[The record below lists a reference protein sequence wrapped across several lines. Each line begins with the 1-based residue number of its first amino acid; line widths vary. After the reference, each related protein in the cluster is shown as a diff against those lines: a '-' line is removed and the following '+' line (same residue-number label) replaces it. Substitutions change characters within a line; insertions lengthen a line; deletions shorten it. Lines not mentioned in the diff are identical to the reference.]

1 MAATD
6 EKMLARQYIYR
17 LNLNKLKGARP
28 CCNQNYY
35 QGHPKPTYLLVGL
48 LCDCRPVPQQTYSS
62 TGRQKIPTGRHF
74 AAQLQC

>member
-35 QGHPKPTYLLVGL
+35 QGHPKPTYLPVGL
-48 LCDCRPVPQQTYSS
+48 LCDCRPVPQIILPL
-62 TGRQKIPTGRHF
+62 GGKKFPLGGIF

>member
-17 LNLNKLKGARP
+17 HNLNKLKGARP

-35 QGHPKPTYLLVGL
+35 QGHPKPTHSLHPIIEGHLNRL
-48 LCDCRPVPQQTYSS
+48 IESKPTY
-62 TGRQKIPTGRHF
+62 
-74 AAQLQC
+74 